1 MNLFKSAWV
10 DTVFEGR
17 NQEYGA
23 YVFRKENGRITWIAL
38 IIGAIVFSLAISAP
52 VLLKMMAKDEVVAVD
67 KNPAADTQIVMME
80 ILAPPPPEE
89 IIEQPIVQKQTKT
102 VQEVVR
108 HTPPV
113 IVERETVEQEVTS
126 VDELKDK
133 IAGSQNIEASE
144 DGDVVIDDSHSEVTI
159 EAEIIDENMIYTA
172 VEVMPEYPGG
182 INEFRKYV
190 MSRFRTP
197 DVNRDLR
204 GSVIVQFVVEPDGS
218 LSNVRAVRDLGYGTG
233 AEAERVVKTSK
244 KWNPG
249 IQNGRAVRVNYTLPI
264 TINITAR

>member
-23 YVFRKENGRITWIAL
+23 YVLRKENGKVTLLAL
-38 IIGAIVFSLAISAP
+38 LIGAVFFSLAISTP
-52 VLLKMMAKDEVVAVD
+52 VILKMLAKDEVVVED
-67 KNPAADTQIVMME
+67 NPATDTQIVMME

-89 IIEQPIVQKQTKT
+89 IIEKPIVQKQTKT
-102 VQEVVR
+102 IQEVVK

-113 IVERETVEQEVTS
+113 IVEKETVEQEVTS
-126 VDELKDK
+126 VDDLKDK

-144 DGDVVIDDSHSEVTI
+144 DGEVVIDNTHSEVTI
-159 EAEIIDENMIYTA
+159 EAEIIDKNIIYTA

-197 DVNRDLR
+197 DVNRDLQ
-204 GSVIVQFVVEPDGS
+204 GQVIVTFVVEPDGS
-218 LSNVRAVRDLGYGTG
+218 LSNVKAVRDLGYGTG
-233 AEAERVVKTSK
+233 AEAVRVVKTSK

-249 IQNGRAVRVNYTLPI
+249 VQNGRAVRVNYTLPI
-264 TINITAR
+264 TINISSR